1 MRGIRG
7 CALLIV
13 TAGLLVGCASRNP
26 VYAKPGV
33 TESVRKADEAA
44 CVKASIGVNQPAQPA
59 TTPAVDREA
68 FAQCMQAKGYVLQ
81 AR

>member
-1 MRGIRG
+1 MI
-7 CALLIV
+7 
-13 TAGLLVGCASRNP
+13 AGFLLVGCASRDL

-33 TESVRKADEAA
+33 TEAVRRADEAA

-59 TTPAVDREA
+59 TTPAIDREA
-68 FAQCMQAKGYVLQ
+68 FAPCMQARGYVLQ